1 MLQNKASYAV
11 SWSVLEQILQ
21 VFFNFAFSVVMAR
34 LVTPEDFGT
43 VALLS
48 LFMGVATV
56 FMNGGLT
63 VAVIQ
68 KKDTTRE
75 DESTVF
81 WFNIF
86 ISLVMGAVIAL
97 AAPWIAEFY
106 QKDILQHL
114 TYALVF
120 VFILSA
126 CNSLQHAL
134 FAKHLNMRV
143 SFTINSASLIV
154 SVIGGIIMACY
165 GWGVWALVGQTV
177 VMGLMQTALTWIL
190 SDWRP
195 LFCFRKKSFQELFS
209 FGGYIFLTN
218 LISICH
224 DRAYSVLIGRRIGV
238 YDLGIYN
245 RAFTTQIMATN
256 ALTQV
261 VNRVAFPVFA
271 QCQNEP
277 EKLLRAF
284 RTAQRCVMCL
294 NLPAMLGIAVVAEP
308 LIHVIYGAPWAQAA
322 PILVILCVAASTYPM
337 SVLNLSLLSSL
348 GKGASFLLLELA
360 KKAFAITL
368 MVIAS
373 EYAIFHIACAAL
385 ISSWLALAFN
395 TYLTKRNTGFGL
407 FAQFKELMPSL
418 ISSLGMVISVKLFQL
433 QFPITVPWICL
444 LYSVFVGGITYVC
457 FSWFLQRHMVS
468 EFIGLI
474 NKKYQF
480 VMQKYTQ
487 KIKSK

>member
-97 AAPWIAEFY
+97 AAPWIADFY
-106 QKDILQHL
+106 QKDILQQL

-154 SVIGGIIMACY
+154 SVIGGVIMACY

-245 RAFTTQIMATN
+245 RAFTTQNMATN

-284 RTAQRCVMCL
+284 RTAQRGVMCL

-308 LIHVIYGAPWAQAA
+308 LVHVIYGAPWAEAA
-322 PILVILCVAASTYPM
+322 PILVILCIAASYFPM
-337 SVLNLSLLSSL
+337 QVLNLSLLSSL
-348 GKGASFLLLELA
+348 GKGASFLLLEVA
-360 KKAFAITL
+360 KKSMAITL
-368 MVIAS
+368 IIIAS
-373 EYAIFHIACAAL
+373 GYGIHEVAWAVLLSSLIAL
-385 ISSWLALAFN
+385 SLN

-407 FAQFKELMPSL
+407 FPQLKDLMPSL
-418 ISSLGMVISVKLFQL
+418 ISSLGMVISVKLFQHQCPL
-433 QFPITVPWICL
+433 SIPWVNL
-444 LYSVFVGGITYVC
+444 LSSVIVGGLAYIG
-457 FSWFLQRHMVS
+457 FSLFLQRPM
-468 EFIGLI
+468 I
-474 NKKYQF
+474 NDVKMLLKRKF
-480 VMQKYTQ
+480 
-487 KIKSK
+487 IKSPASISP